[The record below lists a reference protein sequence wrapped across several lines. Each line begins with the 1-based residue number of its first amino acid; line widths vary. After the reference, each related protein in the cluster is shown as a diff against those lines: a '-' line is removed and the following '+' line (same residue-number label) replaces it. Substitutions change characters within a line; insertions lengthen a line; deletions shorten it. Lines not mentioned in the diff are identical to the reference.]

1 LRSGGGGNGDDDDYD
16 DVVNLRI
23 NGGFDVPAVVLEKLR
38 EWSGFA
44 QDISGRP
51 QSLTL
56 AARLSL
62 AWVKLTNWAICPR
75 WALV

>member
-1 LRSGGGGNGDDDDYD
+1 MALRSGGGNGGDDEYD
-16 DVVNLRI
+16 DVNLRI
-23 NGGFDVPAVVLEKLR
+23 NGGFDVPAVVLEKLP
-38 EWSGFA
+38 EWSGLS
-44 QDISGRP
+44 QDISGRR

-56 AARLSL
+56 AAILSL